1 LEKKILRLLLISAAV
16 MLVLPLAF
24 AASSF
29 PKTATC
35 PIDGG
40 TGHSTGKT
48 RKATQTACTDVE
60 YKHKGTDYSDPRHPQ
75 KFNHLFWVTHCAE

>member
-1 LEKKILRLLLISAAV
+1 MKKKTLRLALTSAAL
-16 MLVLPLAF
+16 MLALPFFFAAF
-24 AASSF
+24 AF
-29 PKTATC
+29 PKTASC

-48 RKATQTACTDVE
+48 RKGMQAACTDVE

-75 KFNHLFWVTHCAE
+75 KFNHLFWVTHCTQ

>member
-16 MLVLPLAF
+16 MLILPLAF
-24 AASSF
+24 AASAF

-75 KFNHLFWVTHCAE
+75 KFNHLFWITHCAE

>member
-1 LEKKILRLLLISAAV
+1 MKKETLRLALTSAAL
-16 MLVLPLAF
+16 MLALPFSF

-29 PKTATC
+29 PKTAAC

-40 TGHSTGKT
+40 TAHSTGKT
-48 RKATQTACTDVE
+48 RKEMQAACTDVE

-75 KFNHLFWVTHCAE
+75 KFNHLFWITHCTE